1 MPPRGKLIMASH
13 RTGCDAIFCS
23 RGEIKLKIA
32 ASFSSGRLIVY
43 LSGELD
49 HHEAG
54 GAIRAISTLIE
65 EHMPRECVMD
75 LSGLSFMDSS
85 GIAVIINAGRKMR
98 TYGGRL
104 RVENPPEQ
112 ARKVLEASGID
123 RLIAVAMNS

>member
-1 MPPRGKLIMASH
+1 M
-13 RTGCDAIFCS
+13 
-23 RGEIKLKIA
+23 KIA
-32 ASFSSGRLIVY
+32 ASFCAGRLTVY

-54 GAIRAISTLIE
+54 GAIRAIGELIE
-65 EHMPRECVMD
+65 QNMPRECILD

-104 RVENPPEQ
+104 SVENPAEQ
-112 ARKVLEASGID
+112 ARKVLEASGIE
-123 RLIAVAMNS
+123 RLIAVTMNT

>member
-1 MPPRGKLIMASH
+1 M
-13 RTGCDAIFCS
+13 
-23 RGEIKLKIA
+23 KIA
-32 ASFSSGRLIVY
+32 ATFSSGRLTVY

-54 GAIRAISTLIE
+54 GAIRVIGELIE
-65 EHMPRECVMD
+65 QNMPRECVLD

-104 RVENPPEQ
+104 SVENPAEQ
-112 ARKVLEASGID
+112 ARKVLDASGID
-123 RLIAVAMNS
+123 RLIAVAN

>member
-1 MPPRGKLIMASH
+1 M
-13 RTGCDAIFCS
+13 
-23 RGEIKLKIA
+23 KIA

-54 GAIRAISTLIE
+54 GTIRAIGALIE
-65 EHMPRECVMD
+65 EHMPRECV
-75 LSGLSFMDSS
+75 DSS

-104 RVENPPEQ
+104 RLENPPEQ

>member
-1 MPPRGKLIMASH
+1 M
-13 RTGCDAIFCS
+13 
-23 RGEIKLKIA
+23 KIA
-32 ASFSSGRLIVY
+32 ASFSSGMLTVY

-54 GAIRAISTLIE
+54 GAIRTIGAVIE

-98 TYGGRL
+98 SYGGKL

-112 ARKVLEASGID
+112 ARKVLETSGIE
-123 RLIAVAMNS
+123 RLLAVSMNS